1 MVHHLCRRVSE
12 VPSVRGY
19 SLTHSPLRRYSIDGI
34 LRYTLS
40 IRSQGVSAVIRP
52 YDGVTLTPRQK
63 LLMQFLS
70 VLSMIEGM
78 YSFGRDISAE

>member
-1 MVHHLCRRVSE
+1 MVHRLCRRVSE
-12 VPSVRGY
+12 VLSVRGY
-19 SLTHSPLRRYSIDGI
+19 SLIYSPIRRYPIDGI
-34 LRYTLS
+34 FSHTLS
-40 IRSQGVSAVIRP
+40 FRSQGVSVSTQTITI
-52 YDGVTLTPRQK
+52 TLIPRQK